1 MEGSPSRIIGFDFAR
16 ALAIFGMVIVN
27 YKIAMNAE
35 ENGPKW
41 LITFTG
47 LFEGRASAIFVIL
60 AGIGISLMTKKAR
73 SSMDSS
79 TITRL
84 RRTIWKRSLF
94 LFVLGLGLFLIGWD
108 ADILHYYAFYM
119 FIASFFIVVSSKKL
133 LGSAV
138 LILIS
143 SQVFLFIFDYAKGW
157 DSSFYSY
164 EDFWTFEGFLR
175 NLFFNGYH
183 PIFPWVCFFL
193 LGMWLGRLDF
203 RNKKLRDTMLITS
216 IILSITIEMSSY
228 VLIHLTSGTVGI
240 EIAQY
245 FFSTKPMP
253 PNALYMLASSSTAII
268 VIVLCVNLSDMFR
281 THIMTTTLIST
292 GQLALTHYVGH
303 FVVLIFLDMF
313 GLLNDQTLLFATTS
327 SLLFFVTAMVF
338 SYFWR
343 KVYERGP
350 IELMM
355 RQFSG

>member
-1 MEGSPSRIIGFDFAR
+1 MGDFANR
-16 ALAIFGMVIVN
+16 IAGLDIARSLALFGMVIVN
-27 YKIAMNAE
+27 YKLSMSAE
-35 ENGPKW
+35 ENGPEW
-41 LITFTG
+41 LIIYTG

-60 AGIGISLMTKKAR
+60 AGIGISLMTRKAR
-73 SSMDSS
+73 YTMDSG

-84 RRTIWKRSLF
+84 RRTIWKRSFF
-94 LFVLGLGLFLIGWD
+94 LFVLGLGLFLLGWD

-138 LILIS
+138 FILLT
-143 SQVFLFIFDYAKGW
+143 SQVFQIIFDYTRGW
-157 DSSFYSY
+157 DSTFYFY
-164 EDFWTFEGFLR
+164 EDFWTVEGFLR
-175 NLFFNGYH
+175 NLLFNGYH

-193 LGMWLGRLDF
+193 FGMWLGRLNFKD
-203 RNKKLRDTMLITS
+203 KKLRDTMLIIS
-216 IILSITIEMSSY
+216 FLLSIAIEVSSF
-228 VLIHLTSGTVGI
+228 VLIHLTSELVGI

-253 PNALYMLASSSTAII
+253 PNVLYMLASSSTALV
-268 VIVLCVNLSDMFR
+268 VILLCIYLSDIFR
-281 THIMTTTLIST
+281 NHIMTIALIST

-303 FVVLIFLDMF
+303 FIVLVFLDMF
-313 GLLNDQTLLFATTS
+313 GLLNNQTLLFATTS
-327 SLLFFVTAMVF
+327 SLLFFVTAMIF

-355 RQFSG
+355 RKISG